1 MILGGNGALTTTG
14 GYDFGSSRKL
24 KNIDGELSYG
34 LAVVEKMELA
44 AGHYKPEYND
54 DGRRRLFFVAEQLAE
69 LVPEAV
75 DLEGVEFQ
83 GERVASVKLD
93 QLLPVMAKAIQE
105 LAAEV
110 RALKAER

>member
-1 MILGGNGALTTTG
+1 MP
-14 GYDFGSSRKL
+14 
-24 KNIDGELSYG
+24 YG
-34 LAVVEKMELA
+34 LAAVERMELA
-44 AGHYKPEYND
+44 AGHYKPEYNN

-75 DLEGVEFQ
+75 DLKGVEFN
-83 GERVASVKLD
+83 GERVASIKLD